1 MNAATTQPDER
12 TPAEPGVL
20 GSVRHLGAGTVA
32 ATAVFIVSL
41 ALYVK
46 TLLPGPSFGDW
57 AEMQFL
63 PSTFGVP
70 HPTGYPLYMLLNQLF
85 SFLPIGTPAWRA
97 DLLSAVAGAGAA
109 GVSVLI
115 GMRLGVRPIVAA
127 ICGLTLAV
135 TGTLWLES
143 TFSEMNSLH
152 LLLSALLI
160 HRALVWRAE
169 RRDRDLL
176 LGAAISGL
184 ALANHALAVTVV
196 PIVVAF
202 VLVDAR
208 RRLIQRPMLLVQAAL
223 LVLAGVSLYV
233 VIPLRALAGP
243 ASVYGSLLTWD
254 GFSSLVSGA
263 AFRRDMHF
271 GTGESISR
279 AWQAV
284 PDIVAH
290 MEAASS
296 RIFVL
301 AGVLGGAVLFLRDR
315 WAASLFVLLAAVNVY
330 FFADYVGTLDHYL
343 LLTWLLLA
351 VWLGVLAEEVV
362 EALERLLGARI
373 EGAEVLLMIL
383 PLTIGAA
390 NLPSHDQSGNVVG
403 EEFAAVVFAQ
413 LPPNAVLLTYWD
425 ALTNLTYVHC
435 VEGVRPDV
443 SLRAYDPAAHV
454 VCDPWG
460 GPLEQVA
467 QTRPLYAL
475 QIFKQDIDPLRRSFN
490 LIPGPILAVPYGQ
503 RVPDQQAVLYRL
515 ELKAAATT
523 GP

>member
-12 TPAEPGVL
+12 MPTHARMLEP
-20 GSVRHLGAGTVA
+20 VRHLSAATVA
-32 ATAVFIVSL
+32 ATAVFLVSL

-63 PSTFGVP
+63 PSIFGVP

-97 DLLSAVAGAGAA
+97 DLLSAVAGAGASA
-109 GVSVLI
+109 VAVLI
-115 GMRLGVRPIVAA
+115 AVRLDLRPIIAA

-135 TGTLWLES
+135 TGTLWIES

-152 LLLSALLI
+152 LFLSALLI

-169 RRDRDLL
+169 RRDRDLR

-184 ALANHALAVTVV
+184 ALANHALAISVV
-196 PIVVAF
+196 PIVVGF
-202 VLVDAR
+202 VVVDAR
-208 RRLIQRPMLLVQAAL
+208 WQLIRHPLLIVQAAL
-223 LVLAGVSLYV
+223 LVLLGVSLYV
-233 VIPLRALAGP
+233 IIPLRALAGP

-254 GFSSLVSGA
+254 GFSSLVTGA
-263 AFRRDMHF
+263 MFRRDMHF
-271 GTGESISR
+271 GTGESLST
-279 AWQAV
+279 AWRAV

-296 RIFVL
+296 RLFVI
-301 AGVLGGAVLFLRDR
+301 AGVVGAAVLFLRDR
-315 WAASLFVLLAAVNVY
+315 WAASLFVVLAAVNIY

-343 LLTWLLLA
+343 LLSWLLLA
-351 VWLGVLAEEVV
+351 VWLGVLADAIVM
-362 EALERLLGARI
+362 ALERMLGPRI
-373 EGAEVLLMIL
+373 EGVEVLLMIL
-383 PLTIGAA
+383 PITIAAA
-390 NLPSHDQSGNVVG
+390 NLPTHDQSGNVQG
-403 EEFAAVVFAQ
+403 EEFARVVFAQ

-435 VEGVRPDV
+435 LEGKRPDV
-443 SLRAYDPAAHV
+443 SLRAYDPAARV
-454 VCDPWG
+454 VCDPWD

-467 QTRPLYAL
+467 QTRPVFAL
-475 QIFKQDIDPLRRSFN
+475 QIFDQDIDPLRRNFN
-490 LIPGPILAVPYGQ
+490 LIRGPTLAVPYGQ
-503 RVPDQQAVLYRL
+503 RTPDQQAVLYRL
-515 ELKAAATT
+515 ELKTAATA